1 MEYTLHKTWDGLII
15 TSDEE
20 IDNGDIAFETLNK
33 VLFTA
38 IEEGTIYSSFF
49 KKVIAQQN
57 QIDFSALSEKEQ
69 KKIGWFDVENLADN
83 YSIAVYPI
91 NGQDRDTVEWIESQK
106 ILLQTGFIEGFKKA
120 QELLSDKVFTLEEV
134 NYLIKRCQELHP
146 KYWENEIQSL
156 SQKSWKVELEMK
168 EEVLYTEDGL
178 DYKGGLIPK
187 LTKGKVKI
195 TKILGN
201 NE

>member
-15 TSDEE
+15 TSDEIVE
-20 IDNGDIAFETLNK
+20 KGDKSLLITEELTLVLTHFEDCEDDY
-33 VLFTA
+33 A
-38 IEEGTIYSSFF
+38 GE
-49 KKVIAQQN
+49 KVIAQQN
-57 QIDFSALSEKEQ
+57 QIDLSALSE
-69 KKIGWFDVENLADN
+69 
-83 YSIAVYPI
+83 
-91 NGQDRDTVEWIESQK
+91 
-106 ILLQTGFIEGFKKA
+106 
-120 QELLSDKVFTLEEV
+120 EE
-134 NYLIKRCQELHP
+134 
-146 KYWENEIQSL
+146 QSL
-156 SQKSWKVELEMK
+156 SQQKSWKVELEMK

>member
-15 TSDEE
+15 TSDEIVE
-20 IDNGDIAFETLNK
+20 KGDKSLLITEELTLVLTHFEDCEDDY
-33 VLFTA
+33 A
-38 IEEGTIYSSFF
+38 G

-57 QIDFSALSEKEQ
+57 QIDFSALSEEKQ
-69 KKIGWFDVENLADN
+69 KRIGWFDVEKLADDFYKKYDPFYN
-83 YSIAVYPI
+83 YDYY
-91 NGQDRDTVEWIESQK
+91 IEK
-106 ILLQTGFIEGFKKA
+106 EAWKLGFRKA
-120 QELLSDKVFTLEEV
+120 QELLSDKVFTLEDMVSCFNAAREYRMKNV
-134 NYLIKRCQELHP
+134 FTYDEARD
-146 KYWENEIQSL
+146 YIQSL

-195 TKILGN
+195 IKILGN